1 MRPLSKWSCTI
12 KNKDNT
18 ANKEWDLCSIEN
30 YQRDVVGFG
39 EQIHCTRT
47 MTQAC
52 TGNRIF
58 DNERS
63 PYIYTPRPVSKTPKM
78 HPENYFCNLSSKFA
92 GCMVAL
98 CIPNNRVF
106 SFVFSADF
114 NIFGEKWRHKIDGK
128 IQISSNDV
136 TIRYF
141 LKSPTVFD
149 KRCGDK
155 VWRICKWTHGI

>member
-1 MRPLSKWSCTI
+1 MRPLSKWSWTI

-18 ANKEWDLCSIEN
+18 TNKEWDLCSIEN
-30 YQRDVVGFG
+30 YQRDAVGLG
-39 EQIHCTRT
+39 EQIHCART

-58 DNERS
+58 DNKRS
-63 PYIYTPRPVSKTPKM
+63 SYIYTPRPVSKTPKM

-92 GCMVAL
+92 GCMIAL

-106 SFVFSADF
+106 CFVFSADF

-128 IQISSNDV
+128 IQI
-136 TIRYF
+136 
-141 LKSPTVFD
+141 
-149 KRCGDK
+149 
-155 VWRICKWTHGI
+155 